1 MRRVAVQILKIA
13 VFVIGI
19 VVFGLCIFA
28 LPPLAS
34 SSAEMFPEFSYLQYP
49 ILLGLYVTTI
59 PFFYALYQAFKLL
72 TYMEKQLAF
81 SAFAVRSLAR
91 IKYSAIVISLC
102 YISGM
107 IYLLTQS
114 ALHPSIAIVG
124 LAILFSA
131 IVIMLFAA
139 VLQGLLKNAMKIQS
153 ENELTI

>member
-13 VFVIGI
+13 IFVIGI

-59 PFFYALYQAFKLL
+59 PFFYVLYQAFKLL

-91 IKYSAIVISLC
+91 IKYSAIVISLL
-102 YISGM
+102 YMIGM

>member
-13 VFVIGI
+13 IFVIGI

-34 SSAEMFPEFSYLQYP
+34 SSAEMFPDFSYLQYT

-91 IKYSAIVISLC
+91 IKYSAIVISLL
-102 YISGM
+102 YMIGM

-131 IVIMLFAA
+131 IVTMLFAA

>member
-13 VFVIGI
+13 IFVIGI
-19 VVFGLCIFA
+19 VVLGLCIFA

-49 ILLGLYVTTI
+49 ILIGLYATTI
-59 PFFYALYQAFKLL
+59 PFFYALYQALNLL
-72 TYMEKQLAF
+72 NYMEKQLAF
-81 SAFAVRSLAR
+81 STFAVRSLAR

-139 VLQGLLKNAMKIQS
+139 VLQELLKNAMKIQS

>member
-1 MRRVAVQILKIA
+1 MRRVAVQILKVAI
-13 VFVIGI
+13 FVIGI
-19 VVFGLCIFA
+19 VVLGLCIFA

-49 ILLGLYVTTI
+49 ILIGLYATTI
-59 PFFYALYQAFKLL
+59 PFFYALYQALNLL

-81 SAFAVRSLAR
+81 STFAVRSLAR

-107 IYLLTQS
+107 FYLLTQS

-139 VLQGLLKNAMKIQS
+139 VLQELLKNAMKIQS